1 MISGRKVR
9 PLTNRV
15 NSTKPV
21 VSTATK
27 WRTCGGS
34 AAFSVTASASASE
47 TAPRSPP
54 HQITTLKEVLKCEAM
69 RNRLKVGNSP

>member
-1 MISGRKVR
+1 MISGRKVM

-27 WRTCGGS
+27 WRTCGGN

-54 HQITTLKEVLKCEAM
+54 HQMTTLKEPLKREAM
-69 RNRLKVGNSP
+69 RSRLRVGSNP